1 MKIGRNDPCACGS
14 GRKYKRCCLE
24 RDETAHRKQPISEA
38 ESSRIEPQAEQ
49 EAIYSEAAAL
59 MKTGRTAIDDDVLA
73 IAERHRQSIDRWFYP
88 CSHQA
93 HGALAALYESDAR
106 FASAIDQHSPGLA
119 TFLITAI
126 RANADRT

>member
-49 EAIYSEAAAL
+49 EAIY
-59 MKTGRTAIDDDVLA
+59 
-73 IAERHRQSIDRWFYP
+73 
-88 CSHQA
+88 
-93 HGALAALYESDAR
+93 GALEESVAAEYRTEGVRLE
-106 FASAIDQHSPGLA
+106 I
-119 TFLITAI
+119 
-126 RANADRT
+126 ANA